1 MRFRKPEPGDINI
14 KHLKAS
20 NIAQMLSY
28 GRPPLSTRKVGLVMR
43 RLGFKWEHTKS
54 GNAYR
59 VFEMTQEQS
68 QQSLCMKIETHNTDN
83 QTDVSEQELP
93 F

>member
-1 MRFRKPEPGDINI
+1 MC
-14 KHLKAS
+14 
-20 NIAQMLSY
+20 
-28 GRPPLSTRKVGLVMR
+28 R
-43 RLGFKWEHTKS
+43 RGFKWDHTKS
-54 GNAYR
+54 GNANR

-68 QQSLCMKIETHNTDN
+68 QQSLCMKIDTHNTDN

>member
-1 MRFRKPEPGDINI
+1 
-14 KHLKAS
+14 
-20 NIAQMLSY
+20 MLSY
-28 GRPPLSTRKVGLVMR
+28 GRPPLSTSKVGLVMR
-43 RLGFKWEHTKS
+43 RLGFKWDHTKS

-68 QQSLCMKIETHNTDN
+68 QQSLCMKIDTHNTDN
-83 QTDVSEQELP
+83 QTDVSEQELL

>member
-1 MRFRKPEPGDINI
+1 MC
-14 KHLKAS
+14 
-20 NIAQMLSY
+20 
-28 GRPPLSTRKVGLVMR
+28 
-43 RLGFKWEHTKS
+43 RLGFKWDHTKS
-54 GNAYR
+54 GNDNR

-68 QQSLCMKIETHNTDN
+68 QQSLCMKIETQNTDN